1 MEERKD
7 LEWPADLYLEGSD
20 QHRGWFHS
28 SLLQSCGTRDKAP
41 FKSILSHGF
50 VVDGKGKKMS
60 KSEGNV
66 ISPNEI
72 INKYG
77 SDILRLWTVASDYF
91 EDIKVDENIIK
102 SQVDSYRRIRNTF
115 RFLIGNLKDFENKEK
130 TDYKN
135 LPDLEKY
142 ILFRIWEIDKI
153 IESSIKE
160 NNYHKIY
167 KELLVFCTND
177 LSSFYFDIRKDCLY
191 CDDKTNK
198 KRKSCRSILKIIF
211 DFLTAWFAPILCF
224 TAEEAWLSD
233 NFNHKESIHLR
244 IFPKPDQKWN
254 NKKICEQWKEIINI
268 RKVVTS
274 AIEIEREKKIIGSSL
289 EASTELTVPKKI
301 KNYLNDINLSDLF
314 IVSSAKIVDEL
325 SGNTFSLDGID
336 YTKVKVK
343 KSDGSKCERCW
354 VISKEVD
361 SDKNLCKRCKSVIKN
376 E

>member
-1 MEERKD
+1 M
-7 LEWPADLYLEGSD
+7 
-20 QHRGWFHS
+20 
-28 SLLQSCGTRDKAP
+28 
-41 FKSILSHGF
+41 
-50 VVDGKGKKMS
+50 
-60 KSEGNV
+60 
-66 ISPNEI
+66 
-72 INKYG
+72 
-77 SDILRLWTVASDYF
+77 
-91 EDIKVDENIIK
+91 
-102 SQVDSYRRIRNTF
+102 
-115 RFLIGNLKDFENKEK
+115 
-130 TDYKN
+130 
-135 LPDLEKY
+135 
-142 ILFRIWEIDKI
+142 
-153 IESSIKE
+153 
-160 NNYHKIY
+160 
-167 KELLVFCTND
+167 
-177 LSSFYFDIRKDCLY
+177 SSFYFDIRKDCLY

-274 AIEIEREKKIIGSSL
+274 AIEIERQKKIIGSSL